1 MPHVMAYLRQAMS
14 KGAAELAPERG
25 GRKRGVQGAN
35 GRSLGVLPAPPRARQ
50 LPPGTAMQNPDI
62 ARLFDEVA
70 DLLEIQDANP
80 FRVRAYRNA
89 ARPIR
94 DFPEPIADLVRAGT
108 KDLTDIPGIGDD
120 LAEKITDIVTTGELP
135 LRKQL
140 ASKLPAGLL
149 DLLRI
154 SGLGPK
160 RVKLLYKKLKVK
172 SAADLAKALEAGK
185 IQKLKGFGPKMEEKI
200 RVGLGQVHVGEVRL
214 LHNEAETQARGM
226 VAYLEAGGGLR
237 QIEVAGSYRRR
248 RETVGDLDIVVTS
261 ERESSAKVMDRFVAY
276 GDVAEIISKG
286 ETRATVKLRGGLQV
300 DLRAVEPDAYG
311 AALLYFT
318 GSKAHNIELRKIAQE
333 KSYKLNEYGLFKG
346 TRRAAGKTEQEIYAK
361 LGLDWIA
368 PELREARGEIALAR
382 DHRLPHLVEVKDV
395 RGDLQMH
402 TSATDG
408 KGTIEEMAHAGRA
421 LGYQYIAITDH
432 SKRVTMALGLDAK
445 RLREQWQ
452 AVDALNATSRDFT
465 ILKSV
470 ELDILESGKLDLPD
484 DVLAEA
490 EYVVATIH
498 YGLNQNQKEL
508 TRRLVGA
515 AEHPWVDAIGHPTG
529 RLVGKR
535 EPYAFDFDALCRAC
549 AATGCLLELNGHPE
563 RMDLPDTLAA
573 AGKQHGVR
581 VVLSTDS
588 HQPGNLPFMRYAV
601 YLARRA
607 GLEAADILNTRP
619 LAEFRKGL
627 KRAVEAGRGR

>member
-1 MPHVMAYLRQAMS
+1 
-14 KGAAELAPERG
+14 
-25 GRKRGVQGAN
+25 
-35 GRSLGVLPAPPRARQ
+35 
-50 LPPGTAMQNPDI
+50 MQNPDI

-89 ARPIR
+89 ARTIR

-154 SGLGPK
+154 PGLGPK

-172 SAADLAKALEAGK
+172 SAADLAKALEAGR
-185 IQKLKGFGPKMEEKI
+185 IQKLKGFGPKMDEKI
-200 RVGLGQVHVGEVRL
+200 RAGLGQVHVGERRL
-214 LHNEAETQARGM
+214 LLNEAETQATA
-226 VAYLEAGGGLR
+226 VVTYLEAGGAIR

-248 RETVGDLDIVVTS
+248 RETIGDLDIVVTS
-261 ERESSAKVMDRFVAY
+261 EGESSAKVMDRFVAY
-276 GDVAEIISKG
+276 GDVAEVISKG

-361 LGLDWIA
+361 LGLDWIP
-368 PELREARGEIALAR
+368 PELREARGEVALAR
-382 DHRLPHLVEVKDV
+382 EHRLPKLVELDDI

-408 KGTIEEMAHAGRA
+408 KGTIEDMAHAARA

-432 SKRVTMALGLDAK
+432 SKRVTMALGLDTK
-445 RLREQWQ
+445 RLREQWK
-452 AVDALNATSRDFT
+452 AIDAWNAASRGFT
-465 ILKSV
+465 VLKSI
-470 ELDILESGKLDLPD
+470 ELDILETGKLDLPD
-484 DVLAEA
+484 DVLAQA
-490 EYVVATIH
+490 DYVVATIH
-498 YGLNQNQKEL
+498 YGITQSEKEL

-535 EPYAFDFDALCRAC
+535 EPYPFDFEALCRAC
-549 AATGCLLELNGHPE
+549 TATGCLLELNGHPE

-573 AGKQHGVR
+573 AGKQRGVR
-581 VVLSTDS
+581 FVLSTDS
-588 HQPGNLPFMRYAV
+588 HQPGNLPFMKYAV

-607 GLEAADILNTRP
+607 GLEAGDILNTGP

-627 KRAVEAGRGR
+627 KRAKP

>member
-1 MPHVMAYLRQAMS
+1 
-14 KGAAELAPERG
+14 
-25 GRKRGVQGAN
+25 
-35 GRSLGVLPAPPRARQ
+35 
-50 LPPGTAMQNPDI
+50 MQNPDI

-89 ARPIR
+89 ARTIR
-94 DFPEPIADLVRAGT
+94 DFPEPITDLVRAGT
-108 KDLTDIPGIGDD
+108 KDLTDIAGIGDD
-120 LAEKITDIVTTGELP
+120 LAEKITAIVTTGELP
-135 LRKQL
+135 LQKEL
-140 ASKLPAGLL
+140 ARKLPAGLL

-154 SGLGPK
+154 PGLGPK

-172 SAADLAKALEAGK
+172 SAADLAAALDKGRV
-185 IQKLKGFGPKMEEKI
+185 QKLKGFGPKMEEKMRAGI
-200 RVGLGQVHVGEVRL
+200 GQAQVGERRML
-214 LHNEAETQARGM
+214 LNEAETQATAV
-226 VAYLEAGGGLR
+226 VAYLEAGGGIR
-237 QIEVAGSYRRR
+237 QMEVAGSYRRR
-248 RETVGDLDIVVTS
+248 RETIGDLDIVVTS
-261 ERESSAKVMDRFVAY
+261 EGKTSAPVMDRFVAY
-276 GDVAEIISKG
+276 GDVANVISKG

-346 TRRAAGKTEQEIYAK
+346 TRRAAGKTEEEVYAK
-361 LGLDWIA
+361 LGLDWIP

-382 DHRLPHLVEVKDV
+382 EHRLPHLVEVKDI

-408 KGTIEEMAHAGRA
+408 KGTIEDMAHAARA
-421 LGYQYIAITDH
+421 LGYEYIAITDH

-445 RLREQWQ
+445 RLREQWK
-452 AVDALNATSRDFT
+452 AIDAWNASSRGFT
-465 ILKSV
+465 ILRSV
-470 ELDILESGKLDLPD
+470 ELDILENGKLDLPD
-484 DVLAEA
+484 DVLADA
-490 EYVVATIH
+490 DYVVATIH
-498 YGLNQNQKEL
+498 YGLNQGEKEL

-535 EPYAFDFDALCRAC
+535 EPYAFDFEALCRTC

-573 AGKQHGVR
+573 AGKQHSVR
-581 VVLSTDS
+581 FVLSTDS
-588 HQPGNLPFMRYAV
+588 HQPGNLSFMKYAV

-627 KRAVEAGRGR
+627 KRAVEGGRGR

>member
-1 MPHVMAYLRQAMS
+1 
-14 KGAAELAPERG
+14 
-25 GRKRGVQGAN
+25 
-35 GRSLGVLPAPPRARQ
+35 
-50 LPPGTAMQNPDI
+50 MQNPDI

-89 ARPIR
+89 ARTIR

-140 ASKLPAGLL
+140 AGKLPAGLL

-154 SGLGPK
+154 PGLGPK

-172 SAADLAKALEAGK
+172 SAADLAAALDKGR
-185 IQKLKGFGPKMEEKI
+185 IQKLKGFGPKMEEKM
-200 RVGLGQVHVGEVRL
+200 RAGLGQAQVGERRML
-214 LHNEAETQARGM
+214 LNEAETQATAV
-226 VAYLEAGGGLR
+226 VASLEAGGGIR

-248 RETVGDLDIVVTS
+248 RETIGDLDIVVTS
-261 ERESSAKVMDRFVAY
+261 EDSPRAMDRFVAY
-276 GDVAEIISKG
+276 GEVAEVISKG

-333 KSYKLNEYGLFKG
+333 QSYKLNEYGLFKG
-346 TRRAAGKTEQEIYAK
+346 TRRAAGKTEEEIYTK
-361 LGLDWIA
+361 LGLDWIP

-382 DHRLPHLVEVKDV
+382 EHRLPHLVEMQDV

-408 KGTIEEMAHAGRA
+408 KGTIEDMAHAARA
-421 LGYQYIAITDH
+421 LGYHYIAITDH

-445 RLREQWQ
+445 RLREQWK
-452 AVDALNATSRDFT
+452 AVDAWNATSRGFT
-465 ILKSV
+465 ILRSV
-470 ELDILESGKLDLPD
+470 ELDILENGKLDLPD
-484 DVLAEA
+484 DVLADA
-490 EYVVATIH
+490 DYVVATIH
-498 YGLNQNQKEL
+498 YGLNQSEKEL

-581 VVLSTDS
+581 FVLSTDS
-588 HQPGNLPFMRYAV
+588 HQPGNLPFMKYAV

-607 GLEAADILNTRP
+607 GLEAGDILNTRP

-627 KRAVEAGRGR
+627 KRAKS

>member
-1 MPHVMAYLRQAMS
+1 
-14 KGAAELAPERG
+14 
-25 GRKRGVQGAN
+25 
-35 GRSLGVLPAPPRARQ
+35 
-50 LPPGTAMQNPDI
+50 MQNPDI

-89 ARPIR
+89 ARTIR
-94 DFPEPIADLVRAGT
+94 DFPEPIAERVRSGV
-108 KDLTDIPGIGDD
+108 KHLTDIPGIGED

-140 ASKLPAGLL
+140 AAKLPAGLL

-154 SGLGPK
+154 PGLGPK

-172 SAADLAKALEAGK
+172 SAADLAAALDKGR
-185 IQKLKGFGPKMEEKI
+185 IQKLKGFGPKIEEKM
-200 RVGLGQVHVGEVRL
+200 RAGLGQAQVTERRML
-214 LHNEAETQARGM
+214 LNEAETQATAG
-226 VAYLEAGGGLR
+226 VAYLQAGGAVR
-237 QIEVAGSYRRR
+237 QIAVAGSYRRR
-248 RETVGDLDIVVTS
+248 RETIGDLDILVTS
-261 ERESSAKVMDRFVAY
+261 DDSARVMDRFVAY
-276 GDVAEIISKG
+276 ADVADVVSKG
-286 ETRATVKLRGGLQV
+286 DTRSTVKLRGGLQV
-300 DLRAVEPDAYG
+300 DLRAVEPAAYG
-311 AALLYFT
+311 AALQYFT
-318 GSKAHNIELRKIAQE
+318 GSKAHNVELRQVAQG
-333 KSYKLNEYGLFKG
+333 KKLKLNEYGLFRG
-346 TRRAAGKTEQEIYAK
+346 TRRIAGETEAEIYEA
-361 LGLDWIA
+361 LGLEWIP

-382 DHRLPHLVEVKDV
+382 EHRLPKLVELAEV
-395 RGDLQMH
+395 RGDVQMH

-408 KGTIEEMAHAGRA
+408 RGTIAEMAAAARA
-421 LGYQYIAITDH
+421 LQYEYIAITDH
-432 SKRVTMALGLDAK
+432 SKRVTMALGLDTK
-445 RLREQWQ
+445 RLREQWR
-452 AVDALNATSRDFT
+452 AIDELNAHSRGGGFT

-490 EYVVATIH
+490 DYVVATIH
-498 YGLNQNQKEL
+498 YGINQTEKEL

-515 AEHPWVDAIGHPTG
+515 AEHEWVDAIGHPTG

-535 EPYAFDFDALCRAC
+535 EPYPFDFEALCRAC

-581 VVLSTDS
+581 FVLSTDS
-588 HQPGNLPFMRYAV
+588 HQLGTLPFMKYAV

-607 GLEAADILNTRP
+607 GLEAGDILNTRSP
-619 LAEFRKGL
+619 VDFRKGL
-627 KRAVEAGRGR
+627 KRAVPAVPPARSSCDDGT

>member
-1 MPHVMAYLRQAMS
+1 
-14 KGAAELAPERG
+14 
-25 GRKRGVQGAN
+25 
-35 GRSLGVLPAPPRARQ
+35 
-50 LPPGTAMQNPDI
+50 MQNPDI

-89 ARPIR
+89 ARTIR

-108 KDLTDIPGIGDD
+108 KDLTDIAGIGDD

-154 SGLGPK
+154 PGLGPK

-172 SAADLAKALEAGK
+172 SAADLAAALDKGRV
-185 IQKLKGFGPKMEEKI
+185 QKLKGFGPKMEEKMRAGI
-200 RVGLGQVHVGEVRL
+200 GQAQVGERRML
-214 LHNEAETQARGM
+214 LNEAETQATAV
-226 VAYLEAGGGLR
+226 VAYLEAGGGIR
-237 QIEVAGSYRRR
+237 QMEVAGSYRRR
-248 RETVGDLDIVVTS
+248 RETIGDLDIVVTS
-261 ERESSAKVMDRFVAY
+261 EGKNSTPVMDRFVAY
-276 GDVAEIISKG
+276 GDVANVISKG

-346 TRRAAGKTEQEIYAK
+346 TRRAAGKTEEEVYAK
-361 LGLDWIA
+361 LGLDWIP

-382 DHRLPHLVEVKDV
+382 EHRLPHLVEVKDI

-408 KGTIEEMAHAGRA
+408 KGTIEDMAHAARA
-421 LGYQYIAITDH
+421 LGYEYIAITDH

-445 RLREQWQ
+445 RLREQWK
-452 AVDALNATSRDFT
+452 AIDAWNASSRGFT
-465 ILKSV
+465 ILRSV
-470 ELDILESGKLDLPD
+470 ELDILENGKLDLPD
-484 DVLAEA
+484 DVLADA
-490 EYVVATIH
+490 DYVVATIH
-498 YGLNQNQKEL
+498 YGLNQGEKEL

-535 EPYAFDFDALCRAC
+535 EPYAFDFEALCRAC

-573 AGKQHGVR
+573 AAKQHGVR
-581 VVLSTDS
+581 FVLSTDS
-588 HQPGNLPFMRYAV
+588 HQPGNLPFMKYAV

-607 GLEAADILNTRP
+607 GLEAGDILNTRP

-627 KRAVEAGRGR
+627 KRAKP

>member
-1 MPHVMAYLRQAMS
+1 
-14 KGAAELAPERG
+14 
-25 GRKRGVQGAN
+25 
-35 GRSLGVLPAPPRARQ
+35 
-50 LPPGTAMQNPDI
+50 MQNPDI

-89 ARPIR
+89 ARTIR

-108 KDLTDIPGIGDD
+108 KDLTDIAGIGDD

-140 ASKLPAGLL
+140 ANKLPAGLL

-154 SGLGPK
+154 PGLGPK

-172 SAADLAKALEAGK
+172 SAADLAAALDKGRV
-185 IQKLKGFGPKMEEKI
+185 QKLKGFGPKMEEKMRAGI
-200 RVGLGQVHVGEVRL
+200 GQAQVGERRML
-214 LHNEAETQARGM
+214 LNEAETQATAV
-226 VAYLEAGGGLR
+226 VAYLEAGGGIR
-237 QIEVAGSYRRR
+237 QMEVAGSYRRR
-248 RETVGDLDIVVTS
+248 RETIGDLDIVVTS
-261 ERESSAKVMDRFVAY
+261 EGKNSAPVMDRFVAY
-276 GDVAEIISKG
+276 GDVANVISKG
-286 ETRATVKLRGGLQV
+286 DTRATVKLRGGLQV

-318 GSKAHNIELRKIAQE
+318 GSKAHNIDLRKIAQE

-346 TRRAAGKTEQEIYAK
+346 TRRAAGKTEEEIYAK
-361 LGLDWIA
+361 LGLDWIP

-382 DHRLPHLVEVKDV
+382 EHRLPHLVEVNDI

-408 KGTIEEMAHAGRA
+408 KGTIEDMAHAARG
-421 LGYQYIAITDH
+421 LGYEYIAITDH

-445 RLREQWQ
+445 RLREQWK
-452 AVDALNATSRDFT
+452 AIDAWNASSRGFT
-465 ILKSV
+465 ILRSV
-470 ELDILESGKLDLPD
+470 ELDILENGKLDLPD
-484 DVLAEA
+484 DVLADA
-490 EYVVATIH
+490 DYVVATIH
-498 YGLNQNQKEL
+498 YGLNQGEKEL

-535 EPYAFDFDALCRAC
+535 EPYAFDFDALCRTC

-573 AGKQHGVR
+573 AAKQHGVR
-581 VVLSTDS
+581 FVLSTDS
-588 HQPGNLPFMRYAV
+588 HQPGNLPFMKYAV

-607 GLEAADILNTRP
+607 GLEAGDILNTRP

-627 KRAVEAGRGR
+627 KRAKP

>member
-1 MPHVMAYLRQAMS
+1 
-14 KGAAELAPERG
+14 
-25 GRKRGVQGAN
+25 
-35 GRSLGVLPAPPRARQ
+35 
-50 LPPGTAMQNPDI
+50 MQNPDI

-89 ARPIR
+89 ARTIR
-94 DFPEPIADLVRAGT
+94 DFPEPITDLVRAGT
-108 KDLTDIPGIGDD
+108 KDLTDIAGIGDD
-120 LAEKITDIVTTGELP
+120 LAEKITEIVTTGELP

-154 SGLGPK
+154 PGLGPK

-172 SAADLAKALEAGK
+172 SAADLATALDKGRV
-185 IQKLKGFGPKMEEKI
+185 QKLKGFGPKMEEKMRAGI
-200 RVGLGQVHVGEVRL
+200 GQAQVGERRML
-214 LHNEAETQARGM
+214 LNEAETQATAV
-226 VAYLEAGGGLR
+226 VAYLEAGGGIR
-237 QIEVAGSYRRR
+237 QMEVAGSYRRR
-248 RETVGDLDIVVTS
+248 RETIGDLDIVVTS
-261 ERESSAKVMDRFVAY
+261 EGKDSTPVMNRFVAY
-276 GDVAEIISKG
+276 GDVANVISKG

-318 GSKAHNIELRKIAQE
+318 GSKAHNIDLRKIAQE

-346 TRRAAGKTEQEIYAK
+346 TRRAAGKTEEEVYAR
-361 LGLDWIA
+361 LGLDWIP
-368 PELREARGEIALAR
+368 PELREARGEVALAR
-382 DHRLPHLVEVKDV
+382 EHRLPKLVELDDI

-408 KGTIEEMAHAGRA
+408 KGTIEDMAHAARA
-421 LGYQYIAITDH
+421 LGYEYIAITDH

-445 RLREQWQ
+445 RLREQWK
-452 AVDALNATSRDFT
+452 AIDAWNASSRGFT
-465 ILKSV
+465 ILRSI
-470 ELDILESGKLDLPD
+470 ELDILENGKLDLPD
-484 DVLAEA
+484 DVLADA
-490 EYVVATIH
+490 DYVVATIH
-498 YGLNQNQKEL
+498 YGLNQGEKEL
-508 TRRLVGA
+508 TR
-515 AEHPWVDAIGHPTG
+515 

-535 EPYAFDFDALCRAC
+535 EPYAFDFDALCRTC

-573 AGKQHGVR
+573 AAKQHGVR
-581 VVLSTDS
+581 FVLSTDS
-588 HQPGNLPFMRYAV
+588 HQPGNLPFMKYAA

-607 GLEAADILNTRP
+607 GLEAGDILNTRP

-627 KRAVEAGRGR
+627 KRAKP

>member
-1 MPHVMAYLRQAMS
+1 
-14 KGAAELAPERG
+14 
-25 GRKRGVQGAN
+25 
-35 GRSLGVLPAPPRARQ
+35 
-50 LPPGTAMQNPDI
+50 MQNPDI

-89 ARPIR
+89 ARTIR
-94 DFPEPIADLVRAGT
+94 DFPEPIADLVRTGT
-108 KDLTDIPGIGDD
+108 KDLTDIAGIGDD
-120 LAEKITDIVTTGELP
+120 LAEKITAIVTTGELP

-154 SGLGPK
+154 PGLGPK

-172 SAADLAKALEAGK
+172 SAADLATALDKGR

-200 RVGLGQVHVGEVRL
+200 RAGLGQAQVGERRML
-214 LHNEAETQARGM
+214 LNEAETQATA
-226 VAYLEAGGGLR
+226 VLAYLEAGGGIG

-248 RETVGDLDIVVTS
+248 RETIGDLDIVVTS
-261 ERESSAKVMDRFVAY
+261 EGKDSATVMNRFVAY
-276 GDVAEIISKG
+276 GDVAEVISKG

-333 KSYKLNEYGLFKG
+333 KAYKLNEYGLFKG

-361 LGLDWIA
+361 LGLDWIP

-382 DHRLPHLVEVKDV
+382 EHRLPHLVGVKDI

-408 KGTIEEMAHAGRA
+408 KGTIEDMAHAARA
-421 LGYQYIAITDH
+421 LGYEYIAITDH

-445 RLREQWQ
+445 RLREQWK
-452 AVDALNATSRDFT
+452 AIDAWNATSRGFT

-490 EYVVATIH
+490 DYVVATIH
-498 YGLNQNQKEL
+498 YGINQSEKEL

-515 AEHPWVDAIGHPTG
+515 AEHAWVDAIGHPTG

-535 EPYAFDFDALCRAC
+535 EPYAFDFEALCRAC

-581 VVLSTDS
+581 FVLSTDS
-588 HQPGNLPFMRYAV
+588 HQPGNLPFMKYAV

-607 GLEAADILNTRP
+607 GLEAGDILNTRP

-627 KRAVEAGRGR
+627 KRARP

>member
-1 MPHVMAYLRQAMS
+1 M
-14 KGAAELAPERG
+14 
-25 GRKRGVQGAN
+25 N
-35 GRSLGVLPAPPRARQ
+35 
-50 LPPGTAMQNPDI
+50 
-62 ARLFDEVA
+62 
-70 DLLEIQDANP
+70 
-80 FRVRAYRNA
+80 
-89 ARPIR
+89 
-94 DFPEPIADLVRAGT
+94 
-108 KDLTDIPGIGDD
+108 
-120 LAEKITDIVTTGELP
+120 
-135 LRKQL
+135 
-140 ASKLPAGLL
+140 
-149 DLLRI
+149 
-154 SGLGPK
+154 
-160 RVKLLYKKLKVK
+160 
-172 SAADLAKALEAGK
+172 
-185 IQKLKGFGPKMEEKI
+185 
-200 RVGLGQVHVGEVRL
+200 
-214 LHNEAETQARGM
+214 
-226 VAYLEAGGGLR
+226 
-237 QIEVAGSYRRR
+237 
-248 RETVGDLDIVVTS
+248 
-261 ERESSAKVMDRFVAY
+261 RFVAY
-276 GDVAEIISKG
+276 GEVADVISKG

-333 KSYKLNEYGLFKG
+333 KAYKLNEYGLFKG
-346 TRRAAGKTEQEIYAK
+346 TRRAAGKTEQEIYTK
-361 LGLDWIA
+361 LGLDWIP

-382 DHRLPHLVEVKDV
+382 EHRLPHLVDVKDI

-408 KGTIEEMAHAGRA
+408 KGTIEDMAHAARA

-445 RLREQWQ
+445 RLREQWK
-452 AVDALNATSRDFT
+452 AVDAWNATSPGFT

-470 ELDILESGKLDLPD
+470 ELDILETGKLDLPD

-490 EYVVATIH
+490 DYVVATIH
-498 YGLNQNQKEL
+498 YGINQSEKEL

-515 AEHPWVDAIGHPTG
+515 AEHAWVDAIGHPTG

-581 VVLSTDS
+581 FVLSTDS
-588 HQPGNLPFMRYAV
+588 HQPGNLPFMKYAV

-607 GLEAADILNTRP
+607 GLEAGDILNTRP

-627 KRAVEAGRGR
+627 KRAQP